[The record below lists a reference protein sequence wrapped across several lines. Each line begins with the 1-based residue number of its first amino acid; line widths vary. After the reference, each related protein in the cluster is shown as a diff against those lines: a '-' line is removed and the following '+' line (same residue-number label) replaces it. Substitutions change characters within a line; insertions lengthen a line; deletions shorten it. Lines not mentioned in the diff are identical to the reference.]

1 MLYKKQESYDNR
13 NTAVKN
19 GICNGTPGN
28 TCITEI
34 KKEKWK
40 ETYIISVLTKDNKN
54 LMLQI

>member
-1 MLYKKQESYDNR
+1 MITE
-13 NTAVKN
+13 NTDVKN

-40 ETYIISVLTKDNKN
+40 ETHIISVLTKDNKN
-54 LMLQI
+54 WYYKVNLIQL